1 MFPWILLLALPDLLA
16 VQAPAPGP
24 APELPRR
31 PYVQHVTPEGLSL
44 LWETPVKETCQ
55 VTLRSLTTSDTWE
68 NTSGPAE
75 HHEVRFEGLVPG
87 ARYGYTVRTTNWTLG
102 GEVRTAPA
110 GNAPFTFL
118 VYGDTRNGHAVHP
131 VITQVMALE
140 DADFVIHT
148 GDFVSD
154 GVRREV
160 WGLFLRQ
167 AWPLMRKLPLY
178 PTVGN
183 HENTWD
189 ADALDLYRRIFA
201 VPADGPRPEE
211 IYAFTWGNS
220 RFFFLDSN
228 RPFVG
233 APQAAW
239 LRAQLREAAA
249 DPRIRHVFVSVHQ
262 SAYSSG
268 PHGPNLELQAAGVV
282 DDLRRHGVA
291 LTFSAHDHLYE
302 RGRVD
307 GLNYVIT
314 AGGGAPIYFV
324 KKSQP
329 HAILIESVNHYC
341 RVDVAGELV
350 TLSAFRLDGSRLDHL
365 VLERA
370 DPAGRNPVHQVL
382 SEQHPADQGS
392 AKTAPPGRFPAG
404 DRGLADDSRRRP
416 PDDDALSGD
425 PGRPSG
431 LAWLGGALVLAG
443 LTVAGLLLW
452 RRRRKR
458 DGRSSREH

>member
-1 MFPWILLLALPDLLA
+1 MTSWLLLLMLTGQPALP
-16 VQAPAPGP
+16 VPEPAPAP
-24 APELPRR
+24 PRR
-31 PYVQHVTPEGLSL
+31 PYVQHVTPEALSL
-44 LWETPVKETCQ
+44 LWETPVQETSQ
-55 VTLRSLTTSDTWE
+55 VTLRSLASDDAWAR
-68 NTSGPAE
+68 TSGPAE
-75 HHEVRFEGLVPG
+75 HHEVRFEGLVPA
-87 ARYGYTVRTTNWTLG
+87 ARYEYTVRTTGGTFR

-110 GNAPFTFL
+110 GDQPFTFL

-131 VITQVMALE
+131 TMIQVMAFE

-160 WGLFLRQ
+160 WTQFLRQ
-167 AWPLMRKLPLY
+167 AWPLMRKTPLY

-189 ADALDLYRRIFA
+189 DEALDLYRRIFA
-201 VPADGPRPEE
+201 VPGDGPRPEE
-211 IYAFTWGNS
+211 IYTFTWGNS

-249 DPRIRHVFVSVHQ
+249 DPRIRHLFVGVHQ

-268 PHGPNLELQAAGVV
+268 PHGPNLELQASGLV

-307 GLNYVIT
+307 GLNYVIS

-329 HAILIESVNHYC
+329 HAIVLESVHHYC
-341 RVDVAGELV
+341 RVEVAGDRV
-350 TLSAFRLDGSRLDHL
+350 TLSAFRMDGSRLDHL

-370 DPAGRNPVHQVL
+370 DRGDRTPVHQVVF
-382 SEQHPADQGS
+382 EHHPSISGS
-392 AKTAPPGRFPAG
+392 ARETPPMPPPPGVRSMADDKSRRPIDAPPPNG
-404 DRGLADDSRRRP
+404 
-416 PDDDALSGD
+416 DDAPLSGL
-425 PGRPSG
+425 P
-431 LAWLGGALVLAG
+431 WLGAGLILAG
-443 LTVAGLLLW
+443 LAVAGLFLL
-452 RRRRKR
+452 RRRRMN
-458 DGRSSREH
+458 DGRSSRDR